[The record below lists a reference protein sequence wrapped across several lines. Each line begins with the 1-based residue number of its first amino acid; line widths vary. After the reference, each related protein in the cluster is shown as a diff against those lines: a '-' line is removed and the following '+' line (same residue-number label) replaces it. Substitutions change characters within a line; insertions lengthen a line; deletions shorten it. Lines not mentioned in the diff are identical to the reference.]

1 MVCASKILC
10 WCVRVRDVYQAIN
23 LEGDA
28 SSTMV
33 RKVGENDFQ
42 LMNQPSEGKEKDVA
56 NGLQVIVKQ

>member
-1 MVCASKILC
+1 MLVCQGAGC
-10 WCVRVRDVYQAIN
+10 YQAIN